1 MRGDSKK
8 IIIKKINEIERN
20 YNEKKLDIKKNKNQI
35 CKLKKIN

>member
-20 YNEKKLDIKKNKNQI
+20 YNEKNLDISLKNKN
-35 CKLKKIN
+35 

>member
-20 YNEKKLDIKKNKNQI
+20 YNEKKLDIKKNKN
-35 CKLKKIN
+35 